1 MSKPNSCKYCAH
13 RVECDKSYKRYVH
26 ERTEHKCFY
35 ELKND
40 KRKDRNAKEAKN
52 EDT

>member
-1 MSKPNSCKYCAH
+1 MSKPNSCKYCSN
-13 RVECDKSYKRYVH
+13 RVGCDKSYKRYVH
-26 ERTEHKCFY
+26 EGTEHKCFY

-40 KRKDRNAKEAKN
+40 KRKDKNAKEARN